1 MAGDNVA
8 FILDSG
14 YIEAEKQTALKVL
27 EGEVSSGS

>member
-1 MAGDNVA
+1 MAGDNA

-14 YIEAEKQTALKVL
+14 YIEAEKQTALKVV